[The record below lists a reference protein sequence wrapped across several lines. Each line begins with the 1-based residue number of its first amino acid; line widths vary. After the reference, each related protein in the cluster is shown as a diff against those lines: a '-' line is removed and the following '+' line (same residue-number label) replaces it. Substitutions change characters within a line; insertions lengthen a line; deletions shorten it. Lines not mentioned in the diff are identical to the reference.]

1 MNKKSN
7 QRYLETERK
16 IQECLIELLNKKDI
30 DEITVSEICKKVQ
43 INRSTFYAHYLDLYD
58 LLDKLQKYMN
68 TSLINRYNKSELDER
83 FFLSE
88 KFFIPFL
95 EYIRNNQSF
104 YKACLKRR
112 NKFPIE
118 EGFEGLWN
126 IVVKPI
132 CINRGIV
139 SEEEMMYY
147 FVYFQAGM
155 TMLIKRWVDN
165 GCIET
170 PEQIWDYLKRCGYCF
185 KDILS

>member
-83 FFLSE
+83 FF
-88 KFFIPFL
+88 
-95 EYIRNNQSF
+95 
-104 YKACLKRR
+104 
-112 NKFPIE
+112 IE